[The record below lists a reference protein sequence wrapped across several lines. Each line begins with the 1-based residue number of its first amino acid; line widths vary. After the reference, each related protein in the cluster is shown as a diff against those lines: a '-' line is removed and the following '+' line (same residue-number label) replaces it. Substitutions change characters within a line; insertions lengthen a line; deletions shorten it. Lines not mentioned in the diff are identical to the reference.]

1 LNVQRDKIGPPCFNK
16 TTVNLQSRL
25 LETTKT
31 LNAELYLVGGAVR
44 DALLGLSVKDADYV
58 VVGAS
63 LPSLKAALETWA
75 RVDVVGASFGVLKV
89 TFESLTVDVALPRT
103 ERSTGIHHRD
113 FEVSFDSSLAIE
125 ADLGRRDFTIN
136 AMARRLS
143 DMALIDPFGGLAD
156 LTKKILR
163 AVGKPSERFLE
174 DPLRMLRLARFVAKL
189 GFVPHTDTL
198 AATED
203 LAHLAQ
209 SIAPERVQQELLG
222 LLRQPKTLA
231 ALRLLRDTGLLAH
244 LIPEFAACIGFDQKN
259 PHHHLTLDEHLFW
272 TVQHARDAS
281 LETKLAALLHDIGK
295 PETQTFGQ
303 DGVAHYYA
311 HELRGAD
318 LTRQVLLRLR
328 CSNELLETTVKLVK
342 NHMRPP
348 LQPSHKA
355 LRKFVNEL
363 GQHWHAALELR
374 RADRLAHAPEEW
386 DPDAWLE
393 QMTLQVQAL
402 PPELAGFD
410 ERHLA
415 MNGAA
420 ISQRFGLV
428 GADIGRAKKAAA
440 SAVVE
445 GELENTPEAVE
456 GWLER
461 FLENT
466 VQ

>member
-1 LNVQRDKIGPPCFNK
+1 
-16 TTVNLQSRL
+16 VNLQARL
-25 LETTKT
+25 LETSQA

-44 DALLGLSVKDADYV
+44 DGLLGLSVKDADYV

-63 LPSLKAALETWA
+63 LQHLKTALETWA

-89 TFESLTVDVALPRT
+89 TSESLTVDVALPRT

-113 FEVSFDSSLAIE
+113 FEVSFDSGLSIADDLA
-125 ADLGRRDFTIN
+125 RRDFTIN

-156 LTKKILR
+156 LSKKTLR
-163 AVGKPSERFLE
+163 AVGKPCERFLE

-189 GFVPHTDTL
+189 GFVPDPDTL
-198 AATED
+198 SAAKD
-203 LAHLAQ
+203 LAHLAE

-222 LLRQPKTLA
+222 LLKHPETLS
-231 ALRLLRDTGLLAH
+231 ALRLLRDTGLLSH
-244 LIPEFAACIGFDQKN
+244 LMPEFKPCIDFDQKN
-259 PHHHLTLDEHLFW
+259 PHHHLTLDEHMFW
-272 TVQHARDAS
+272 TVQHARNAS

-295 PETQTFGQ
+295 PETQSFGT
-303 DGVAHYYA
+303 DGTAHYYL

-318 LTRQVLLRLR
+318 LVRQILLRLR

-342 NHMRPP
+342 HHMRPP
-348 LQPSHKA
+348 LDPSHKA
-355 LRKFVNEL
+355 LRKFVNDL

-374 RADRLAHAPEEW
+374 RADRLAHVPEEW
-386 DPDAWLE
+386 NPDAWLE
-393 QMTLQVQAL
+393 QITARVHAL

-415 MNGAA
+415 MTGAA
-420 ISQRFGLV
+420 IAQRFGLV
-428 GADIGRAKKAAA
+428 GSDIGRAKKAAA

-445 GELENTPEAVE
+445 GELENQPAAVE
-456 GWLER
+456 RWLEG
-461 FLENT
+461 FLANT
-466 VQ
+466 